1 MKRWSH
7 KSLEWIHR
15 VREENYNETKDK
27 PPEEVLKNI
36 KGNTDELVKGLGL
49 KIIHPYELTSGRK
62 VGFRG

>member
-49 KIIHPYELTSGRK
+49 KIIHPYELTPGRK